1 MKQIEELEKMDWQQ
15 LETAAMEEKIS
26 VPEGLEK
33 RIRENL
39 TAQTVATAQRP
50 RRTGRRVIWTAVAA
64 AAALAAV
71 LALPHGSSE
80 PEDTFD
86 DPYLA
91 YAQVEKTF
99 QLISEKMSDG
109 LKHASDAQA
118 LAEKPIKILK
128 QQ

>member
-50 RRTGRRVIWTAVAA
+50 RRTGRRLIWAAVAA
-64 AAALAAV
+64 AAALAAST
-71 LALPHGSSE
+71 A
-80 PEDTFD
+80 
-86 DPYLA
+86 A
-91 YAQVEKTF
+91 
-99 QLISEKMSDG
+99 G
-109 LKHASDAQA
+109 LR
-118 LAEKPIKILK
+118 PR
-128 QQ
+128 